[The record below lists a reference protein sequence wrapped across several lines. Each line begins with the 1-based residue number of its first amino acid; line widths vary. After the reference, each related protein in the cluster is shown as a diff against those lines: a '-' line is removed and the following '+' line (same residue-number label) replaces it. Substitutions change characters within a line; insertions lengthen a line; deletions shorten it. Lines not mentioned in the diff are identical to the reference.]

1 MALTKREIYNA
12 IIQLHNQRIQLA
24 ACIVMA
30 KKPVD
35 HVQLFGTA
43 SNVRPLTY
51 SCVAHRKDWDFGEL
65 SETIDILGELIHKN
79 KLAPEHHK
87 GYERAITY
95 MSQIADDSRDIT
107 HKLRQY
113 AETQLA

>member
-12 IIQLHNQRIQLA
+12 IIQLQNQRIQLA

-35 HVQLFGTA
+35 HVQLFGTT
-43 SNVRPLTY
+43 SDVRPLTY
-51 SCVAHRKDWDFGEL
+51 SCVAHRKEWDFGEL
-65 SETIDILGELIHKN
+65 SETIDILGEAARE
-79 KLAPEHHK
+79 KLAPKHYK

-95 MSQIADDSRDIT
+95 MSQIADDARDIT
-107 HKLRQY
+107 HKLRQH